1 MRNKEEVLK
10 TIQMENYIW
19 IVYLILIGLSF
30 LANKEEVKYFL
41 YGDKIAKKNYRTLL
55 IIVFS
60 IAVVIY
66 YYFFKSGLAE
76 YKNIKI
82 DDTCSKK
89 FFETINFIATI
100 LVLISGIIFLFI
112 AIFDEH
118 VETEIAF

>member
-1 MRNKEEVLK
+1 MRNKEEVLR

-60 IAVVIY
+60 VAVVIY
-66 YYFFKSGLAE
+66 YYFFKLGLVE

-89 FFETINFIATI
+89 FFETINFIATFLI
-100 LVLISGIIFLFI
+100 LISGIIFLFI

>member
-30 LANKEEVKYFL
+30 LANDEEVKYFL

-89 FFETINFIATI
+89 FLRQLI
-100 LVLISGIIFLFI
+100 L
-112 AIFDEH
+112 
-118 VETEIAF
+118 

>member
-1 MRNKEEVLK
+1 
-10 TIQMENYIW
+10 MENYIW

-60 IAVVIY
+60 VAVVIY
-66 YYFFKSGLAE
+66 YYFFKLGLVE

-89 FFETINFIATI
+89 FFETINFIATFLI
-100 LVLISGIIFLFI
+100 LISGIIFLFI

>member
-1 MRNKEEVLK
+1 MRNKEEVLR

-60 IAVVIY
+60 VAVVIY
-66 YYFFKSGLAE
+66 YYFFKLGLVE

-89 FFETINFIATI
+89 FFEAINFIATFLI
-100 LVLISGIIFLFI
+100 LISGIIFLFI